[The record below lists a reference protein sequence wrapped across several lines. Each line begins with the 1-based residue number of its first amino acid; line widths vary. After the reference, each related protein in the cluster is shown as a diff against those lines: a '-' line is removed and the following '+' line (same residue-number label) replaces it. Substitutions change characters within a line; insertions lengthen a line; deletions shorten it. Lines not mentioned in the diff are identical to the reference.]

1 MTETTDIP
9 TEVQIEINTPVIIAR
24 KIKKTWCSYFP
35 IMLQLCTCLFCSGLF
50 IYIIITTTQI
60 RQMFK

>member
-50 IYIIITTTQI
+50 IYIII
-60 RQMFK
+60 